1 MIQVKEMTTEHRD
14 SKGMQASKGL
24 KNMTDWLSIQKQ
36 DRMTF
41 IAVPDITCTYWSHEG
56 W

>member
-1 MIQVKEMTTEHRD
+1 
-14 SKGMQASKGL
+14 
-24 KNMTDWLSIQKQ
+24 
-36 DRMTF
+36 MTF